1 MKRNIFY
8 IFLFLLLTAANC
20 RKEGPNCHKT
30 IKFYNNS
37 SSTVIFSRL
46 IPGADGLCRLGRTD
60 VFPNDEYLFY
70 AGNRSCIEEV
80 FSNKD
85 DYVQLFIVDTSK
97 INSPLERYDCDI
109 DTVFKYNLILKYVQW
124 NIDSLQAHNFV
135 LNYP

>member
-30 IKFYNNS
+30 IKFYNGS
-37 SSTVIFSRL
+37 SSTINFSELRY
-46 IPGADGLCRLGRTD
+46 GTDGLCRMDGIELS
-60 VFPNDEYLFY
+60 PYEEYFFSPY
-70 AGNRSCIEEV
+70 GKDCIEDRL
-80 FSNKD
+80 KD
-85 DYVQLFIVDTSK
+85 KDYHFQLFVVDTSK

-109 DTVFKYNLILKYVQW
+109 DTLYKYNLILKYVQW